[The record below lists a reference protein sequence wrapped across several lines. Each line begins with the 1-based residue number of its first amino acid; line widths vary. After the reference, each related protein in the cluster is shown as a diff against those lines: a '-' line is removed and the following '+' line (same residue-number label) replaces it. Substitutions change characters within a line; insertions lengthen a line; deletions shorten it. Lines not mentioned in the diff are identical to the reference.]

1 MEKFFQAIKRLRPA
15 VQAGK
20 TSRDDALRILMQE
33 SGVSEDVAARAAD
46 NMIAAKPEVSGGIS
60 SLKPDVTFTSTQK
73 KLPDPIDM
81 SVEERTGGMLKEG
94 KEGEYTSTMNR
105 DKNNLT
111 DDDPMGD
118 LEKIVKNE
126 GNVGL
131 PNDQASGA
139 ANVDPSIMTLGDED
153 AFKYEMAQYR
163 QRRERKMQPIYKKY
177 GAVTERDRS
186 LVDEYV
192 SLDSEDN
199 IILSSSNPKYDKATA
214 SIFIQESAEEAA
226 GQAGAD
232 IAANVLYGRVA
243 ENILVDEG
251 LDAYI
256 DYAFNELKK
265 EGLSFNKN
273 LLKRVLK
280 EKYGAKDIPDG
291 FANGGRI
298 GFSEGVGR
306 KGILSALANKLN
318 EIAPG
323 STAVGKT
330 TKAMNEAAARKRAEE
345 ELFKGM
351 NERLSKLDKPEPNV
365 KIIDREEI
373 DVDIG
378 TIEDFYDDFV
388 RAGGD
393 PSVTLKDL
401 KQGYNLKKA
410 YPFNTPYIDRK
421 GKLIGQEAT
430 QKMYPESKKF
440 YIEDPD
446 VLSQRITDIREG
458 KMPKTAEGERTGLDV
473 TPVPKGFKLSKE
485 KLMNNFPEIDEDFAN
500 EIMAMDKDLQGRMI
514 EMLENRRLDPK
525 LYDELLEKFGDTEKF
540 QGEYDKALRRRKNAS
555 GGLNYLMGF

>member
-1 MEKFFQAIKRLRPA
+1 MDKFFDIIKKLRPG
-15 VQAGK
+15 VQSGK
-20 TSRDDALRILMQE
+20 VSRDAALRELIQE
-33 SGVSEDVAARAAD
+33 TGVSEEIAETAVK
-46 NMIAAKPEVSGGIS
+46 NMVGAQPEVTGGIT
-60 SLKPDVTFTSTQK
+60 SLKPDVTFTPTQK
-73 KLPDPIDM
+73 KLPEPIDM
-81 SVEERTGGMLKEG
+81 SVEERTGGLIK
-94 KEGEYTSTMNR
+94 
-105 DKNNLT
+105 
-111 DDDPMGD
+111 
-118 LEKIVKNE
+118 
-126 GNVGL
+126 
-131 PNDQASGA
+131 DQESGA
-139 ANVDPSIMTLGDED
+139 ANIDPSIMTLGDED

-163 QRRERKMQPIYKKY
+163 QRRERKMQPVYKKY

-192 SLDSEDN
+192 SIDSEDN

-256 DYAFNELKK
+256 DYAFKELKK
-265 EGLSFNKN
+265 EGLTFNRN

-280 EKYGAKDIPDG
+280 EKYGAKDIPEG

-298 GFSEGVGR
+298 GFAEGVGR
-306 KGILSALANKLN
+306 KGILSALADKLN

-330 TKAMNEAAARKRAEE
+330 TKAMNEAAKRKRAEE
-345 ELFKGM
+345 EMFKNFENRNPIKG
-351 NERLSKLDKPEPNV
+351 EEPKLEPNT
-365 KIIDREEI
+365 KIIEREEI

-388 RAGGD
+388 QAGGD
-393 PSVTLKDL
+393 PSVTLEDL
-401 KQGYNLKKA
+401 QQGYNLKKA

-458 KMPKTAEGERTGLDV
+458 RMPKTAEGERTGLDV
-473 TPVPKGFKLSKE
+473 TPVRKGFKLSKE

-525 LYDELLEKFGDTEKF
+525 LYDELLDKYAGTDKF
-540 QGEYDKALRRRKNAS
+540 QGEFDKALRRRKNAS
-555 GGLNYLMGF
+555 GGLNYLMGM

>member
-20 TSRDDALRILMQE
+20 TSREDALRILIQE
-33 SGVSEDVAARAAD
+33 SGVSEDVAETAVK
-46 NMIAAKPEVSGGIS
+46 NMEPPSGGITTLPQADVIEAS
-60 SLKPDVTFTSTQK
+60 FKPGVDK
-73 KLPDPIDM
+73 KGKV
-81 SVEERTGGMLKEG
+81 VEE
-94 KEGEYTSTMNR
+94 S
-105 DKNNLT
+105 
-111 DDDPMGD
+111 PS
-118 LEKIVKNE
+118 
-126 GNVGL
+126 
-131 PNDQASGA
+131 QASGA

-163 QRRERKMQPIYKKY
+163 QRRERKMQPVYKQY

-186 LVDEYV
+186 LVDEYI

-226 GQAGAD
+226 GQAGSD
-232 IAANVLYGRVA
+232 IAGNILYSRPA
-243 ENILVDEG
+243 ENILVDDG

-256 DYAFNELKK
+256 DYAFKELKK
-265 EGLSFNKN
+265 EGLSFNRN
-273 LLKRVLK
+273 LLKKVLK
-280 EKYGAKDIPDG
+280 EKYGAKEG

-298 GFSEGVGR
+298 GFAEGVGR
-306 KGILSALANKLN
+306 KGILSALADKLN
-318 EIAPG
+318 EISPG

-330 TKAMNEAAARKRAEE
+330 TKAMNEATTRKRAEE

-365 KIIDREEI
+365 KIIDREKI
-373 DVDIG
+373 NVDIG

-388 RAGGD
+388 QAGGD

-401 KQGYNLKKA
+401 QQGYNLKKS

-440 YIEDPD
+440 YIEDPN

-458 KMPKTAEGERTGLDV
+458 RMPKTAEGERTGVDV
-473 TPVPKGFKLSKE
+473 PPMPKGFKLSRE
-485 KLMNNFPEIDEDFAN
+485 KLLQNYPEIDEAFADQ
-500 EIMAMDKDLQGRMI
+500 IMAMDKEMQGRTLTMI
-514 EMLENRRLDPK
+514 KDRRRDPK

-555 GGLNYLMGF
+555 GGLNYLMGM

>member
-20 TSRDDALRILMQE
+20 TSREDALRILMQE
-33 SGVSEDVAARAAD
+33 SGVSEDVAETAVK
-46 NMIAAKPEVSGGIS
+46 NMVGAQPEVPGGIT
-60 SLKPDVTFTSTQK
+60 SLKPDVTFSSTQK

-94 KEGEYTSTMNR
+94 KEGEYTSTMNQ
-105 DKNNLT
+105 
-111 DDDPMGD
+111 
-118 LEKIVKNE
+118 E
-126 GNVGL
+126 
-131 PNDQASGA
+131 SGA

-163 QRRERKMQPIYKKY
+163 QRRERKMQPVYKQY

-192 SLDSEDN
+192 SIDSEDN
-199 IILSSSNPKYDKATA
+199 IIYSSSNPKYDKATA

-226 GQAGAD
+226 GQAGSD
-232 IAANVLYGRVA
+232 IAANILYSRPA

-256 DYAFNELKK
+256 DYAFKELKK
-265 EGLSFNKN
+265 EGLSFNRN

-280 EKYGAKDIPDG
+280 EKYGAKDTPEG

-298 GFSEGVGR
+298 GFSSGGR
-306 KGILSALANKLN
+306 KGILSALTDKLN

-365 KIIDREEI
+365 KIIDREKI

-388 RAGGD
+388 QAGGD
-393 PSVTLKDL
+393 PSVSLKDL
-401 KQGYNLKKA
+401 QQGYNLKKA

-458 KMPKTAEGERTGLDV
+458 RMPKTAEGERTGVDV
-473 TPVPKGFKLSKE
+473 PPMPKGFKLSRE
-485 KLMNNFPEIDEDFAN
+485 KLLQNYPEIDEAFADQ
-500 EIMAMDKDLQGRMI
+500 IMAMDKEMQGRTLTMI
-514 EMLENRRLDPK
+514 KDRRRDPK

-555 GGLNYLMGF
+555 GGLNYLMGL